1 MRKTLNNV
9 GIQGTYLNTTKGIYV
24 KLIAN
29 VMLSGENLRLS
40 SKIRNERRMTLSSFL
55 LNIIFDVQPQ
65 KLNQKRK

>member
-65 KLNQKRK
+65 KSNQKRK